1 MIIKLKVF
9 EQTLSIVETKSVP
22 RKGSKDYLALQF
34 TFSSDWKDLNKVC
47 YLQHGEVSQPIDV
60 VDNLVEVPEWFTE
73 QDRFEVT
80 LFGKSGTQ
88 EVPTNVVSLRLE
100 KSNTLWEKDAPE
112 PQPSWLAKVIDLNNH
127 PPIPGDNGYWLLW
140 DTDSGVY
147 VESDLP
153 LPEVSGGG
161 GSGGSWNQI
170 SDKPFNTI
178 DGNTIVNRSGTL
190 CVNTTDDAEQD
201 NTRPI
206 TSSGVHVICGNIN
219 ALLQAI

>member
-1 MIIKLKVF
+1 MIIRLKVF
-9 EQTLSIVETKSVP
+9 EQTLSIVEKKSVP

-34 TFSSDWKDLNKVC
+34 TFSSDWKDLDKLC

-73 QDRFEVT
+73 QDSFEVT

-88 EVPTNVVSLRLE
+88 EVPTNVVSLRLG
-100 KSNTLWEKDAPE
+100 KSNTLWEQDAPE

-127 PPIPGDNGYWLLW
+127 PPIPGENGYWLIW
-140 DTDSGVY
+140 DTDKGRY
-147 VESDLP
+147 VESELP
-153 LPEVSGGG
+153 LPEVSSG
-161 GSGGSWNQI
+161 GSGGNWSQI
-170 SDKPFNTI
+170 SDKPFDTI
-178 DGNTIVNRSGTL
+178 DGNTLASRSGTL

>member
-1 MIIKLKVF
+1 MIIRLKVF
-9 EQTLSIVETKSVP
+9 EQTLSIVDTKSVP
-22 RKGSKDYLALQF
+22 RKGSKDYLVLHF
-34 TFSSDWKDLNKVC
+34 LFSSDWKDLNKVC

-60 VDNLVEVPEWFTE
+60 VDGLVEVPEWFTE
-73 QDRFEVT
+73 QDSFDVT
-80 LFGKSGTQ
+80 LFGKGGSQ

-100 KSNTLWEKDAPE
+100 KSNTLWEQDAPE

-140 DTDSGVY
+140 DTDKGEY
-147 VESDLP
+147 VESELP
-153 LPEVSGGG
+153 LPEVSSGG
-161 GSGGSWNQI
+161 GSWSQI
-170 SDKPFNTI
+170 SGKPFNTI
-178 DGNTIVNRSGTL
+178 DGNTLVNRSGTL